1 MTRKSELAK
10 QKALSLKEVFA
21 CVDYG
26 AINAWDEF
34 SDEQK
39 KEVNFWL
46 LNRYVSSV
54 KGSFDKQALA
64 IFKTNE
70 YYNKNWESLK
80 SVDNKLKWQLLC
92 ISGNT
97 KNIEFHEW
105 IGHKKRD
112 SSNSKMSKFLGQ
124 QYPTLKEDE
133 IELLTKIST
142 KQEVRELARD
152 LGYDEKDCPV

>member
-1 MTRKSELAK
+1 MAK
-10 QKALSLKEVFA
+10 QTKALSLKEVFA
-21 CVDYG
+21 CIDYG
-26 AINAWDEF
+26 AIHAWDEF
-34 SDEQK
+34 TEEQK

-64 IFKTNE
+64 VFKTNE

-97 KNIEFHEW
+97 KNVEFHEW

-112 SSNSKMSKFLGQ
+112 SSNSKISKFLSQ
-124 QYPTLKEDE
+124 HYTTLKEDE
-133 IELLTKIST
+133 IELLTRLTT

-152 LGYDEKDCPV
+152 LGYDEKDYPV